1 MCVVC
6 LPKIAPFVNI
16 FAIKI
21 SQNCSY
27 FLYLLL
33 SGLQTCVGAC
43 GHFIIMETEMKIGAV
58 KRVCNYNLFI
68 TPHERLKKQP
78 LFRTLMVGLTTNFR
92 QTASNDYSP
101 LLEISGNVSHIFI
114 HTTSQMTLAHLNKSI
129 ATIPPKNL
137 LTICTT
143 KNYLHP
149 SKYFQTI
156 PKM

>member
-1 MCVVC
+1 MC

-58 KRVCNYNLFI
+58 KRVCNYSLFI

-78 LFRTLMVGLTTNFR
+78 LFRTLIVGLTTNFR

-101 LLEISGNVSHIFI
+101 LLEISGNVFPYLYPHHIANDVN
-114 HTTSQMTLAHLNKSI
+114 TLTN
-129 ATIPPKNL
+129 
-137 LTICTT
+137 
-143 KNYLHP
+143 
-149 SKYFQTI
+149 Q
-156 PKM
+156 